1 MFYILTTVS
10 LFLDLGNENL
20 CQATGPPIYDMKP
33 LSARAKHV
41 SKTRRPLPP
50 DFEDISPGPKRQRT
64 GKGVKPTG
72 SKQCALQIVESLH
85 LTNMNR
91 KNSPSNIN
99 ITRNRMFYARPDNGR
114 RTSRLQV
121 GLPSSRTPFSFSCC
135 ISLIHFLRHIESYY
149 HASL

>member
-41 SKTRRPLPP
+41 GKTKRPLPP
-50 DFEDISPGPKRQRT
+50 DFEDINAGPKRQCT

-72 SKQCALQIVESLH
+72 SKQCALQIIEYLH
-85 LTNMNR
+85 LT
-91 KNSPSNIN
+91 K
-99 ITRNRMFYARPDNGR
+99 YEQEKLA
-114 RTSRLQV
+114 LK
-121 GLPSSRTPFSFSCC
+121 
-135 ISLIHFLRHIESYY
+135 YKY
-149 HASL
+149 HAQSHVLCEA